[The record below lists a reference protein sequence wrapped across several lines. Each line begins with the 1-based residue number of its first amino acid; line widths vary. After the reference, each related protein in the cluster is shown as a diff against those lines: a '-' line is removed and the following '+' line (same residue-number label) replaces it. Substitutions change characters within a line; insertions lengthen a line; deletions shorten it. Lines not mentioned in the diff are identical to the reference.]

1 MGARVEDSGALA
13 EITTTMARLHDE
25 EKARRDPHAF
35 VMRCVA
41 EGVPPED
48 ARAELERNGIDPE
61 QARWLV
67 DSAYGRGETAT
78 PVVSET
84 YTSAV
89 LPRALLAGFVAAVVG
104 GVGWTI
110 QVALTDYEVGL
121 VAWAVGGLAGYA
133 VSLGAGGRRGLPLQ
147 VIAVASALLG
157 ILLGKYGT
165 FAYGVREGVKA
176 AVGSEFVP
184 AYWDTDLI
192 DLFFEELDSVFGLFD
207 VLWIGFA
214 VFTAWR
220 MLQPRGAS
228 V

>member
-1 MGARVEDSGALA
+1 LYDA
-13 EITTTMARLHDE
+13 EKTRQ
-25 EKARRDPHAF
+25 DPHAF
-35 VMRCVA
+35 VTRCAA
-41 EGVPPED
+41 EGVPPDE

-67 DSAYGRGETAT
+67 DSAYGLK
-78 PVVSET
+78 VSGAASEP

-89 LPRALLAGFVAAVVG
+89 LPPALLAGLVAAVAG

-121 VAWAVGGLAGYA
+121 VAWAVGGLAGFA
-133 VSLGAGGRRGLPLQ
+133 VALAAAGRRGLPLQ

-165 FAYGVREGVKA
+165 FAYGVRE
-176 AVGSEFVP
+176 AVADNIGSDFVP
-184 AYWDTDLI
+184 AYWDLDLI
-192 DLFFEELDSVFGLFD
+192 ELFFENLDESFGLFD
-207 VLWIGFA
+207 VLFIGLA

-220 MLQPRGAS
+220 MLQPTTA
-228 V
+228 

>member
-1 MGARVEDSGALA
+1 
-13 EITTTMARLHDE
+13 MARLHEE
-25 EKARRDPHAF
+25 EKTRRDPHAF

-67 DSAYGRGETAT
+67 ESAYGRAEAATAVT
-78 PVVSET
+78 TEP
-84 YTSAV
+84 YTSAA
-89 LPRALLAGFVAAVVG
+89 LPPALLAGFVAAVAG

-121 VAWAVGGLAGYA
+121 VAWAIGGLAGYA
-133 VSLGAGGRRGLPLQ
+133 VALGAGGRRGLPLQ
-147 VIAVASALLG
+147 VIAVGSALLG

-165 FAYGVREGVKA
+165 FAYGVREGVKEA
-176 AVGSEFVP
+176 AGAQFVP
-184 AYWDTDLI
+184 AYWDSDLI
-192 DLFFEELDSVFGLFD
+192 DLFFEELDTVFGLFD
-207 VLWIGFA
+207 VLWIGLA

-220 MLQPRGAS
+220 MLQPHEVTTALEGLAK
-228 V
+228 